1 MQNIGHKTYNLLF
14 IINTAELF
22 SQTMSVNCTYMYLHE
37 YNTGYK
43 SMRIMSWKNQ
53 AKYYCNSLIFK
64 TVNRQYIV
72 SDFNCIGD
80 LNCIDLG
87 ASSQS
92 VDLKV

>member
-64 TVNRQYIV
+64 TVNRQYCIRIIIV
-72 SDFNCIGD
+72 LEILIALVLELL
-80 LNCIDLG
+80 LNQL
-87 ASSQS
+87 S
-92 VDLKV
+92 